1 MPTRRTIIRGAAGLA
16 GSAALPFAGR
26 ATAPIAEG
34 TIKVVYVGGKDCGP
48 CETWKKKYKA
58 DWLASPEYR
67 QVTWLEVDPPRLR
80 DAYQA
85 RYWPGELSPIL
96 DQVPR
101 KSGTPRFLLLR
112 NDRLIANEFGVSK
125 WTKIVDALKKELA
138 LT

>member
-16 GSAALPFAGR
+16 GLAALPFQAR
-26 ATAPIAEG
+26 AEGPIAEG
-34 TIKVVYVGGKDCGP
+34 PIKVVYVGGKDCGP

-58 DWLASPEYR
+58 DWLASPEYKR
-67 QVTWLEVDPPRLR
+67 VAWIEVDPPRLK

-85 RYWPGELSPIL
+85 RYWPGELAPIL

-101 KSGTPRFLLLR
+101 KSGTPRFLLVR
-112 NDRLIANEFGVSK
+112 NNKVIANESGVSK
-125 WTKIVDALKKELA
+125 WTKIVDALKKELT